1 MVDAL
6 GEPLDEDVAHTHG
19 EIDLEPEDIHKAKW
33 QLYLQNKEELLADGW
48 IITKKA
54 TEGGISVGATVQTKA
69 RANRREGVVVAQTEA
84 DINGKKKWLVMF
96 GNDEEPTPMTP
107 QTLKLLERNEDAY
120 VWTLVED
127 SEPSENA
134 PAPEEYLDTSCGL
147 VGFNFPEAFKPP
159 TDTDLYRRPYLKL
172 LQKMWP
178 GNWEQQLRQ
187 LNNKAAAENATHSGK
202 NWREIHPVSKQEWWV
217 FIGVLI
223 SAGPQGKGGN
233 KLWERSTSTQREGFY
248 GMTKPINYGPNG
260 GLNIMAEYRF
270 KQIKHCFPWAFQDN
284 VWKTHNGQW

>member
-1 MVDAL
+1 
-6 GEPLDEDVAHTHG
+6 
-19 EIDLEPEDIHKAKW
+19 
-33 QLYLQNKEELLADGW
+33 
-48 IITKKA
+48 
-54 TEGGISVGATVQTKA
+54 
-69 RANRREGVVVAQTEA
+69 
-84 DINGKKKWLVMF
+84 
-96 GNDEEPTPMTP
+96 
-107 QTLKLLERNEDAY
+107 
-120 VWTLVED
+120 
-127 SEPSENA
+127 
-134 PAPEEYLDTSCGL
+134 L

-270 KQIKHCFPWAFQDN
+270 KQIKHCFPWAFQDKTKADEEDAEEYDPWNMVLLLVDGYN
-284 VWKTHNGQW
+284 VTRHSWIAASVRKTLDESMSAFRPRTSKTGGWPNISFILRKPEPLGTEFKVIACAVTGELSS